1 MGPSVLLTGLIGAVL
16 AGSLVTALAWWV
28 SDAADQRVR
37 PSRRARRLAD
47 RLTGAGSGRSEAE
60 QRRRLG
66 IGLAA
71 TAGGVG
77 AWLTTGWPALGLA
90 LAALIVVVPWVL
102 AGLRSSNDRIELVE
116 ALQEWVR
123 RVADLVAAG
132 SGLEQSLIRS
142 SRTAPTR
149 VAPYVGRLVSRLQG
163 RWPAARALRA
173 LADDLDDSAGDL
185 VVAALLLGSE
195 LRGPGLA
202 RVLTELA
209 EGLSEEVVTRRK
221 VEADRAKP
229 RANARG
235 VLIITLVVIGLISLT
250 GDYLAPYGSAVGQL
264 VMLFAAGMLAG
275 SMVWLRRLA
284 QGKPPVRLLGEQTE
298 PTGEPTKPGGLRP
311 NRQRG
316 PASTPSL
323 TTRAAGTAGAVR

>member
-1 MGPSVLLTGLIGAVL
+1 MTTVLLPALIGAALIGGL
-16 AGSLVTALAWWV
+16 AMLVVWWF
-28 SDAADQRVR
+28 SDAADQ
-37 PSRRARRLAD
+37 PPKQSRRVRRLAD
-47 RLTGAGSGRSEAE
+47 RLTGADAGATAAE
-60 QRRRLG
+60 QRRRLIIAG
-66 IGLAA
+66 TA
-71 TAGGVG
+71 TAAGAG
-77 AWLTTGWPALGLA
+77 AWLATGWPALGVGV
-90 LAALIVVVPWVL
+90 AALVVVVPWVL

-142 SRTAPTR
+142 SRTAPAR
-149 VAPYVGRLVSRLQG
+149 VGPQVERLVSRLQA
-163 RWPAARALRA
+163 RWSAARALRA

-209 EGLSEEVVTRRK
+209 EGLSDEVVTRRK

-235 VLIITLVVIGLISLT
+235 VLIITLAVIALIGLT
-250 GDYLAPYGSAVGQL
+250 GDYLAPYGSPVGQL
-264 VMLFAAGMLAG
+264 VMLFVSGVLVG

-284 QGKPPVRLLGEQTE
+284 ESKPAVRLLGHNPDQTPATV
-298 PTGEPTKPGGLRP
+298 PT
-311 NRQRG
+311 
-316 PASTPSL
+316 SS
-323 TTRAAGTAGAVR
+323 AVR